1 MEMLKDESERK
12 AVKEVIH
19 MEEELL
25 LLQLEQTLR
34 DEHNKEKE
42 ARYGLKTENKVLHF
56 VKNSINGL
64 FIDFTSNRKKEKVKS
79 FPNDE
84 KHFLQNSIRKDP
96 KSMFH
101 LIKRRKYLQVGDET
115 ILTLDVMFRLQS
127 YIQTKLKN
135 DEQVSFKAATDLH
148 IVKETL
154 EKFKETEKAQLIKQR
169 NMKYSVY

>member
-1 MEMLKDESERK
+1 M
-12 AVKEVIH
+12 
-19 MEEELL
+19 
-25 LLQLEQTLR
+25 
-34 DEHNKEKE
+34 
-42 ARYGLKTENKVLHF
+42 LHF
-56 VKNSINGL
+56 IKNSINGL

-79 FPNDE
+79 LPNDE

-135 DEQVSFKAATDLH
+135 DEQVSFKAATDLY

-154 EKFKETEKAQLIKQR
+154 EKFKESEK
-169 NMKYSVY
+169 V